1 MRMGR
6 NNRRSDS
13 KLEAE
18 RIGSVGNRSRDIGVD
33 LPSVCDPVQAVAAP
47 AIWPYPHRTL
57 AEVDKDMGDEISESI

>member
-6 NNRRSDS
+6 NNRRSNS

-18 RIGSVGNRSRDIGVD
+18 RIGGVGNPARDIGVD
-33 LPSVCDPVQAVAAP
+33 LSGVCNPVQAVAAP

-57 AEVDKDMGDEISESI
+57 AEVDRDMSDEVSESI

>member
-13 KLEAE
+13 KLEAK

-33 LPSVCDPVQAVAAP
+33 ISDLRSAVQAVAAP

-57 AEVDKDMGDEISESI
+57 AEVDKDMGDEVSESI